1 MNEEI
6 ELHIKI
12 VLTPELKT
20 LLSGLNVPVE
30 KPVSELPTKLMIVG
44 HDLVLP
50 KVSGSSKL
58 ADFLSVFSKLDRAS
72 EDVMVFTVNRLSL
85 WKAAERY
92 TPDEIIDF
100 LKKNAKSPP
109 KDSLKN
115 WISQVMSSY
124 GLLKIVA
131 ENSYDILESTDDKV
145 LDRILAIRD
154 VKNHVFRRLSPT
166 RARITK
172 GHRGFIKQKLLELGF
187 PVKDLGRYE
196 EFEPIRIVFK
206 STFKP
211 HPDQEEALKQFLR
224 YGAGTIIMPAGT
236 GKTIIGI
243 MATVKLKAPTLI
255 LATRA
260 QICEQFKREF
270 LDKTTVNSWDLS
282 VIHGGTSNREVKAIT
297 ITTYQSATGSI
308 ARKLW
313 SYKWGLIIYDEAQ
326 HVPSKV
332 WSKTARIQSVRR
344 LGLTATPVREDSQ
357 EKMIFSLIGVPL
369 VDKGWLEMAEEGR
382 IAKAR
387 AYEILVNMPK
397 SHWTKYQRGSEYEKI
412 VLASSNP
419 AKLEAI
425 QKLLAKHRDDKV
437 LILGYYVN
445 GAIEISKKLGIPLI
459 YGKTPHSERDQLYN
473 RFRKGELTK
482 LVLTSVGE
490 EGVDLPEARIAIE
503 VCSLYGS
510 RMKTGQ
516 RFGRI
521 LRPKEEEA
529 IFYELVSQ
537 GTVEQDF
544 SERRREFLIS
554 KGYEFATLEM

>member
-1 MNEEI
+1 MSEEI
-6 ELHIKI
+6 ELKVKV
-12 VLTPELKT
+12 VLTPELRAF
-20 LLSGLNVPVE
+20 LNGSKVEVPVLE
-30 KPVSELPTKLMIVG
+30 TVNFMLVG
-44 HDLVLP
+44 HDIILP
-50 KVSGSSKL
+50 KIADSDKL
-58 ADFLSVFSKLDRAS
+58 ANFLSVFTKLDRAS
-72 EDVMVFTVNRLSL
+72 EDVMIFNINRLSL

-100 LKKNAKSPP
+100 LKKNAKTPP

-124 GLLKIVA
+124 GLLKIAA
-131 ENSYDILESTDDKV
+131 ENSYDILESTDDKI
-145 LDRILAIRD
+145 LDRVLAIRD
-154 VKNHVFRRLSPT
+154 IKNHVFRRLSPT
-166 RARITK
+166 RARIIK
-172 GHRGFIKQKLLELGF
+172 GHRGLIKQHLLELGF

-196 EFEPIRIVFK
+196 EFEPIRILFK
-206 STFKP
+206 PTFKA

-270 LDKTTVNSWDLS
+270 LDKTTVNSWDIN
-282 VIHGGTSNREVKAIT
+282 VIHGGSYSKEIKPIT
-297 ITTYQSATGSI
+297 ITIYQSATGNI

-313 SYKWGLIIYDEAQ
+313 SQKWGLIIYDEAQ
-326 HVPSKV
+326 HVPSKI
-332 WSKTARIQSVRR
+332 WSKTAHIQAVRR
-344 LGLTATPVREDSQ
+344 LGLTATPVREDAQ
-357 EKMIFSLIGVPL
+357 EKMIFSLIGPPL
-369 VDKGWLEMAEEGR
+369 VDKGWLEMAQKGR

-387 AYEILVNMPK
+387 AYEVLVDMPK
-397 SHWTKYQRGSEYEKI
+397 GYWAKYQRGSEHEKI

-419 AKLEAI
+419 EKLDVIE
-425 QKLLAKHRDDKV
+425 KLLSKHRGDKV
-437 LILGYYVN
+437 LILGYYVA
-445 GAIEISKKLGIPLI
+445 GAVEISKKLDIPII
-459 YGKTPHSERDQLYN
+459 YGKTPHQERNKLYN
-473 RFRKGELTK
+473 DFRNGKLTK

-490 EGVDLPEARIAIE
+490 EGVDLPEAKIAIE

-521 LRPKEEEA
+521 LRPKEKEA
-529 IFYELVSQ
+529 VFYELVSR
-537 GTVEQDF
+537 GTIEQDF

-554 KGYEFATLEM
+554 KGYEFTQLEI